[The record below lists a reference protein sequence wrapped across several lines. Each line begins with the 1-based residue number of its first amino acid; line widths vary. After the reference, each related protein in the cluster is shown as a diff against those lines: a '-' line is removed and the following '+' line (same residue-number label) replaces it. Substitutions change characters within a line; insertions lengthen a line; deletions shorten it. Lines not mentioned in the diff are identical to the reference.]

1 MAAGISLVGCV
12 PPSPPHNAGVSFWGT
27 PTLTATVPHTPSS
40 ATIPPEILCAQD
52 YERLAERFIEAPSH
66 AYIAGGSGHDT
77 TVAANRAAFAA
88 WAICPRVLADVR
100 QGHTRL
106 TLPGA
111 ADLAHPAMLAPVAYQ
126 TLAHPQGE
134 LASAQAAEATHS
146 GMLVSTLASHS
157 LEDIAR
163 HAGPARWFQLYLQPT
178 REATLALLRRAEAAG
193 YTAIVLTLDASI
205 QVPSL
210 RALQAGFRLPA
221 HAVAVNVD
229 PQAAPVT
236 EPLREGHSRIFQ
248 GVMQLAPRWDDL
260 DWLLAQTSLP
270 LWVKGV
276 LHPHDARALQ
286 ARGVAGVVVSN
297 HGGRGLDGAPASLRM
312 LPAVREA
319 VGPAWSLLFDGGIR
333 SGADVFKALA
343 LGANAVLV
351 GRLQM
356 YALSV
361 AGALGVAHMLQL
373 LRDEL
378 EICMAQSGCA
388 TLADIRGDA
397 VLPLTTAFQPRIT
410 PDADHH

>member
-1 MAAGISLVGCV
+1 MARGGYL
-12 PPSPPHNAGVSFWGT
+12 FWGRPALNT
-27 PTLTATVPHTPSS
+27 TVPHLPPS
-40 ATIPPEILCAQD
+40 TVIHPEIRCAQD
-52 YERLAERFIEAPSH
+52 YERLAERFMAEPSL
-66 AYIAGGSGHDT
+66 AYIAGGSGHDA

-88 WAICPRVLADVR
+88 WAICPRVLVDVR

-106 TLPGA
+106 GLPDA
-111 ADLAHPAMLAPVAYQ
+111 EDLAHPVMLAPVAYQ

-146 GMLVSTLASHS
+146 GMLVSTLASHP

-163 HAGPARWFQLYLQPT
+163 QAGPVRWFQLYLQPT

-210 RALQAGFRLPA
+210 HALQAGFRLPA
-221 HAVAVNVD
+221 HVVAVNVD
-229 PQAAPVT
+229 PQAPSAA

-248 GVMQLAPRWDDL
+248 GVMQQAPRWEDL
-260 DWLLAQTSLP
+260 DWLLAQTALP
-270 LWVKGV
+270 VWVKGV
-276 LHPHDARALQ
+276 LHPDDARALQ

-319 VGPAWSLLFDGGIR
+319 VGPAWPVLLDGGIR

-343 LGANAVLV
+343 LGADAVLV

-378 EICMAQSGCA
+378 EICMAQAGCTA
-388 TLADIRGDA
+388 LSDIHGDC
-397 VLPLTTAFQPRIT
+397 VLPVTTAF
-410 PDADHH
+410 

>member
-1 MAAGISLVGCV
+1 MRGHL
-12 PPSPPHNAGVSFWGT
+12 FLGT
-27 PTLTATVPHTPSS
+27 PTLNAKVHHNESS
-40 ATIPPEILCAQD
+40 AGIPPEILCAQD

-66 AYIAGGSGHDT
+66 AYIAGGSGHDA
-77 TVAANRAAFAA
+77 TVAANREAFAA
-88 WAICPRVLADVR
+88 WVICPRVLADVR

-106 TLPGA
+106 ALPGA
-111 ADLAHPAMLAPVAYQ
+111 ADLAHPVMLAPVAYQ
-126 TLAHPQGE
+126 TLAHSQGE

-146 GMLVSTLASHS
+146 GMLVSTLASHK

-163 HAGPARWFQLYLQPT
+163 EAGPVRWFQLYLQPT
-178 REATLALLRRAEAAG
+178 REATLDLLRRAEAVG

-221 HAVAVNVD
+221 HVVAANID
-229 PQAAPVT
+229 PQAVPVV
-236 EPLREGHSRIFQ
+236 ESLREGHSRIFQ
-248 GVMQLAPRWDDL
+248 GVMQQAPRWDDL
-260 DWLLAQTSLP
+260 DWLLAQTVLP
-270 LWVKGV
+270 VWVKGV
-276 LHPHDARALQ
+276 LHPDDARALQ
-286 ARGVAGVVVSN
+286 ARGVAGGVVSN
-297 HGGRGLDGAPASLRM
+297 HGGRGLDGAPASLLM
-312 LPAVREA
+312 LPAVRQA
-319 VGPAWSLLFDGGIR
+319 VGPAWPLLFDGGVR

-343 LGANAVLV
+343 LGADAVLV

-378 EICMAQSGCA
+378 EICMAQAGCA
-388 TLADIRGDA
+388 TLADIHGDC
-397 VLPLTTAFQPRIT
+397 VLPSTIAFQPRYT